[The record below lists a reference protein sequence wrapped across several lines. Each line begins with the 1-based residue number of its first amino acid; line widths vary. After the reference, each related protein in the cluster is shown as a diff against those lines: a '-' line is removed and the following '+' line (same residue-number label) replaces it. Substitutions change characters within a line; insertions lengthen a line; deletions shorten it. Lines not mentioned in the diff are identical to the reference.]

1 MLRRI
6 FVIIVLIIIYLQ
18 QQYCFIV
25 WNLHDN
31 FYDKYKKVAQ
41 TGFCLIAQN
50 VA

>member
-1 MLRRI
+1 MLQRI

-31 FYDKYKKVAQ
+31 FYDKYKKWHKRDFA
-41 TGFCLIAQN
+41 
-50 VA
+50 